1 MKIKAFDFYPNIVI
15 NVSSSRAEQSLTY
28 HRKIKVSG
36 SNSYNDPSLLPLADF
51 TLELNCL
58 DQERNIN
65 PSLYVMYGLLP
76 LITVFLL
83 VFINKQ
89 NKHKEEEEDDEPRKE
104 RRMNK
109 RQIPAAVSFIITLIV
124 DLG

>member
-1 MKIKAFDFYPNIVI
+1 MKIKAFDFYPNIII
-15 NVSSSRAEQSLTY
+15 NVSSRAEQSLTY

-89 NKHKEEEEDDEPRKE
+89 NKHKEAEEDDEPRKE
-104 RRMNK
+104 IIMK
-109 RQIPAAVSFIITLIV
+109 R
-124 DLG
+124 